1 MKKNRPKNTYK
12 TLFCLIYMV
21 QEEMVKGRIA
31 EAIVKCMFE
40 DLGFEVIP
48 YGYEHTCPT
57 IAKKERLIKG
67 DVKNHIRK
75 APDFIVIDKEGE
87 ANFVEVK
94 FRADGTY
101 KKETDYPYRDCYIIL
116 LSEKYLGIE
125 QYKNLDDETKMDG
138 ANFHAA
144 PFNNKKGSFKSL
156 MDVPLLSS
164 LDKARKE
171 IVLDYRQLL
180 VKYMGN

>member
-1 MKKNRPKNTYK
+1 
-12 TLFCLIYMV
+12 MV

-75 APDFIVIDKEGE
+75 APDFIIVDKESN
-87 ANFVEVK
+87 ASFIEVK
-94 FRADGTY
+94 YRADGIY
-101 KKETDYPYRDCYIIL
+101 KKETDYPYRECYIIL
-116 LSEKYLGIE
+116 LTKNYIGIE
-125 QYKNLDDETKMDG
+125 QYKDLDDEATLTGM
-138 ANFHAA
+138 NFM
-144 PFNNKKGSFKSL
+144 NIMNGSFKSL
-156 MDVPLLSS
+156 TGSS
-164 LDKARKE
+164 LFKDYNKE
-171 IVLDYRQLL
+171 IVLAYRDLL
-180 VKYMGN
+180 IKYMKD

>member
-1 MKKNRPKNTYK
+1 
-12 TLFCLIYMV
+12 MV
-21 QEEMVKGRIA
+21 QEEMIKGRIA

-75 APDFIVIDKEGE
+75 APDFIIIDKEGE

-94 FRADGTY
+94 FRADGNY
-101 KKETDYPYRDCYIIL
+101 KREADYPYRDCYIIL
-116 LSEKYLGIE
+116 LTEKYLGIE
-125 QYKNLDDETKMDG
+125 QYKNLNDTTKMDG
-138 ANFHAA
+138 DNFSAIHL
-144 PFNNKKGSFKSL
+144 NDKKASFKSL
-156 MDVPLLSS
+156 MSVPLLSK
-164 LDKARKE
+164 LDSESKK
-171 IVLDYRQLL
+171 IVLDYRNLL
-180 VKYMGN
+180 IKYMNN

>member
-1 MKKNRPKNTYK
+1 MA
-12 TLFCLIYMV
+12 

-48 YGYEHTCPT
+48 YGYENTCPT
-57 IAKKERLIKG
+57 LARKERLLKG

-75 APDFIVIDKEGE
+75 APDFIIVDKEGN

-94 FRADGTY
+94 YRTDGIY

-116 LSEKYLGIE
+116 LTNKYIGIE
-125 QYKNLDDETKMDG
+125 QYKNLDDEASLNGD
-138 ANFHAA
+138 NFGS
-144 PFNNKKGSFKSL
+144 NLNGSFKSL
-156 MDVPLLSS
+156 MNMSLFKN
-164 LDKARKE
+164 LDKNV
-171 IVLDYRQLL
+171 VLSYRDLL
-180 VKYMGN
+180 VKYMK